1 VPKAFASKIGFL
13 SIAEI
18 RIFKIK
24 FLMKTDLS
32 PHTLKDYYKLKLSYL
47 GVLFLLLAFNS
58 MNAQETE
65 GFIEYKG
72 TVIDRETEDPLPFVN
87 ILIEGSNIATVT
99 NSEGDFV
106 LKIPEAMPQAKVSFG
121 YPGYEKLL
129 IILSDLSKTENI
141 ISLNPQATQLDAVN
155 VTRPKSAE
163 ALVRLIFENR
173 NQNYLDDETYMTA
186 FYRESI
192 NRRNRSASLAEA
204 VVAIEK
210 KPYTSNG
217 KDLVAIYK
225 ARKSTNYD
233 RLDTVA
239 LKLQGGPLNALYADL
254 MKYPEFFMTPET
266 ISDYDFSF
274 GEPVTDDGRLVYTV
288 NFKQK
293 ETIIDP
299 LYYGKLF
306 IDANSYAL
314 TNAVYN
320 MNVENRKLAADLFVR
335 KKPNQVKV
343 WPTEITYRVDYR
355 NRDGKWYY
363 GYSNVKLEFVVNW
376 KRKLFNNKYR
386 ISSEMLVTDWEKN
399 IPIADISRKS
409 KFKNNTIL
417 ADEVSGFADPEF
429 WGAYNLIEPEKS
441 IEQAIEKIQRQIQR
455 SE

>member
-1 VPKAFASKIGFL
+1 
-13 SIAEI
+13 
-18 RIFKIK
+18 
-24 FLMKTDLS
+24 MKTINYCTSQNYLFKSPMRYFSLILFVLLS
-32 PHTLKDYYKLKLSYL
+32 FKAT
-47 GVLFLLLAFNS
+47 
-58 MNAQETE
+58 AQESE
-65 GFIEYKG
+65 AFIEYQG
-72 TVIDRETEDPLPFVN
+72 TVIDSETQDPLPFVN

-129 IILSDLSKTENI
+129 IILSDLSRNANT
-141 ISLNPQATQLDAVN
+141 ISLNPQTTQLDAVN
-155 VTRPKSAE
+155 VSVPKNAE
-163 ALVRLIFENR
+163 ALVRLVFENR
-173 NQNYLDDETYMTA
+173 TQNYLEDETYMTA

-254 MKYPEFFMTPET
+254 MKYPEFFMTLQT

-288 NFKQK
+288 NFRQKQS
-293 ETIIDP
+293 ILDP

-306 IDANSYAL
+306 IDAKSYAL

-320 MNVENRKLAADLFVR
+320 MNVENRKLASELFVR

-386 ISSEMLVTDWEKN
+386 ISSEMLVTDWEKAIN
-399 IPIADISRKS
+399 VADLSKKS
-409 KFKNNTIL
+409 NFKSNTIL
-417 ADEVSGFADPEF
+417 ADEVSGFADPQF
-429 WGAYNLIEPEKS
+429 WGSYNLIEPEKS
-441 IEQAIEKIQRQIQR
+441 IEEAIEKIQKQIER
-455 SE
+455 SEFDQKGIK